1 MEIYQN
7 CKMKTWVDKH
17 QPKTSKDIEGHPTA
31 IEKLK
36 RAIKGNKV
44 ALLHGRSG
52 VGKTSAVHALA
63 KELNLEILE
72 LNASDLR
79 NAENIDS
86 IIKNALSQTSLF
98 GLNKLILVDE
108 IDGLNKDDRGGA
120 AALGKLL
127 SNNKFPLVMTA
138 NDPWD
143 SKLSTIRSKSE
154 LIDFSTPSYITVYN
168 VLKKIC
174 AAESIKFEEEALK
187 TIARRSEGDIRGAIN
202 DLQSLALNKSLSK
215 ADVENLDDREKKE
228 TIFNAIK
235 VIFKSKNAADVLGIF
250 EKTSLDLDECMLWI
264 DENLPREYFGNDLV
278 EAYDKLSKADVFKG
292 RISNRQ
298 HWRFLVY
305 RSNLMSAG
313 VAVSKEEKNNAFISY
328 KRTGRILKLWQAKNK
343 YNKRKE
349 IAKKLAKELHIS
361 SHRLIKD
368 VMPYIQILYKK
379 GIDLGFKLEEE
390 ELDWLKQ

>member
-1 MEIYQN
+1 
-7 CKMKTWVDKH
+7 MKTWVDKH
-17 QPKTSKDIEGHPTA
+17 KPKTSKDIEGHPTA

-36 RAIKGNKV
+36 RAIQNNKV

-52 VGKTSAVHALA
+52 VGKTSAVYALA
-63 KELNLEILE
+63 NELNLEILE

-154 LIDFSTPSYITVYN
+154 LIDFSAPSYITVFN
-168 VLKKIC
+168 VLKKVC

-215 ADVENLDDREKKE
+215 ADIENLDDREKKE

-235 VIFKSKNAADVLGIF
+235 IIFKSKNASDVLGIF

-264 DENLPREYFGNDLV
+264 DENLPKEYFGNDLA

-292 RISNRQ
+292 RIIRRQ

-328 KRTGRILKLWQAKNK
+328 KRTSRILKLWQAKNK

-390 ELDWLKQ
+390 ELEWLKQ